1 VQYHKWIFLGFG
13 ALCLLVVAS
22 LLNADHLY
30 YMSAILLA
38 LPMISY
44 GLGWY
49 ALSGLTFQREMPADA
64 WAGEESAVCYI
75 IENPSP
81 IVRFFLSIHEV
92 FPAWIAPVREETPL
106 FNVTAKDTTRVYQPI
121 TFLRR
126 GVYQA
131 TGFEVTA
138 MDPLGIFAFS
148 RRVRSAGELVVY
160 PTPGPPV
167 RLPALGAER
176 YGWQEAT
183 SAMMRGSS
191 VEPDGVRAYAIGDSL
206 RHIHWRQTARSGNL
220 TVIEFEETLSQHLVL
235 VLDLLRGTDLGKGA
249 QTTLEY
255 AVRLVANLAEQ
266 AVQQGA
272 EVRLLLPTIPQ
283 LQGYPTTLTG
293 RGQEHLHLLLD
304 VLARVEAE
312 SAMRLPELL
321 PQTGELA
328 AGTRLVVLTSQTEAA
343 LPEALARYT
352 TTGVDV
358 SVVYLDPSTFDTGRR
373 RAPDREP
380 FFAELLAVG
389 VHPLVMGANA
399 EQDLRI
405 EAISHDRI

>member
-1 VQYHKWIFLGFG
+1 MQYHKWIFLGFG

-22 LLNADHLY
+22 LLNAEHLY
-30 YMSAILLA
+30 YMSAILLT

-49 ALSGLTFQREMPADA
+49 ALSGLTFRREMPSDS
-64 WAGEESAVCYI
+64 WAGEESEVCYV

-81 IVRFFLSIHEV
+81 VARFFLTIHEV
-92 FPAWIAPVREETPL
+92 FPDWVVPARDETPL
-106 FNVTAKDTTRVYQPI
+106 FNVTAKDTTRVYQAV
-121 TFLRR
+121 TFRRR

-131 TGFEVTA
+131 AGFEVTA
-138 MDPLGIFAFS
+138 MDPLGVFAFT
-148 RRVRSAGELVVY
+148 RRVQSGGELVVY

-167 RLPALGAER
+167 RLPVLGAER
-176 YGWQEAT
+176 YGWQDAT
-183 SAMMRGSS
+183 SAMLRGSS
-191 VEPDGVRAYAIGDSL
+191 VEPDGVRAYANGDSL
-206 RHIHWRQTARSGNL
+206 RHIHWRQTARTGNL

-235 VLDLLRGTDLGKGA
+235 VLDLMRGVDVGTGT

-255 AVRLVANLAEQ
+255 AVRLVANLAQQ

-272 EVRLLLPTIPQ
+272 EVRLLLPTIPA
-283 LQGYPTTLTG
+283 LKGYPTTLTG

-304 VLARVEAE
+304 VLARVEAQ

-321 PQTGELA
+321 RQTGELM
-328 AGTRLVVLTSQTEAA
+328 AGTRLVVLTSQTDTT

-352 TTGVDV
+352 ATGVDV

-373 RAPDREP
+373 RAADRES
-380 FFAELLAVG
+380 FFTELLAVG

-405 EAISHDRI
+405 EAISNDRI

>member
-22 LLNADHLY
+22 LLNAEHLY
-30 YMSAILLA
+30 YMSAILLT

-49 ALSGLTFQREMPADA
+49 ALSGLTFRREMPSDA
-64 WAGEESAVCYI
+64 WAGEESAVSYTV
-75 IENPSP
+75 ENSSP
-81 IVRFFLSIHEV
+81 VARFFLTIHEA
-92 FPAWIAPVREETPL
+92 FPAWITPVRAETPL
-106 FNVTAKDTTRVYQPI
+106 FNVAAKDTTRVYQSVL
-121 TFLRR
+121 FLRR

-131 TGFEVTA
+131 AGFEVTA
-138 MDPLGIFAFS
+138 MDPLGVFAFT
-148 RRVRSAGELVVY
+148 RRVQTAGELVVY

-183 SAMMRGSS
+183 SAMLRGSS
-191 VEPDGVRAYAIGDSL
+191 VEPDGVRAYAAGDSL
-206 RHIHWRQTARSGNL
+206 RHIHWRQTARTGNL

-235 VLDLLRGTDLGKGA
+235 VLDLMRGTDIGTGT
-249 QTTLEY
+249 QTSLEY
-255 AVRLVANLAEQ
+255 AVRLAANLAQQ

-272 EVRLLLPTIPQ
+272 EVRLLLPPIPA
-283 LQGYPTTLTG
+283 LKGYPAVLTG

-321 PQTGELA
+321 KQTGELT
-328 AGTRLVVLTSQTEAA
+328 AGTRLIVLTSQTESG
-343 LPEALARYT
+343 LPEALAHYT
-352 TTGVDV
+352 ATGADV
-358 SVVYLDPSTFDTGRR
+358 SVVYLDPSTFDMGRR
-373 RAPDREP
+373 RQADRER
-380 FFAELLAVG
+380 FFTELLAVG
-389 VHPLVMGANA
+389 SHPLTMGANA
-399 EQDLRI
+399 EKELRI
-405 EAISHDRI
+405 EGISNDRI

>member
-1 VQYHKWIFLGFG
+1 LQYHKWIFLGFG

-22 LLNADHLY
+22 LLNAEHLY
-30 YMSAILLA
+30 YMSAILLT

-49 ALSGLTFQREMPADA
+49 ALNGLTLRREMPSDA
-64 WAGEESAVCYI
+64 WAGEESEVRYVI
-75 IENPSP
+75 DNPSR
-81 IVRFFLSIHEV
+81 ISRFFLSIHES
-92 FPAWIAPVREETPL
+92 FPDWVTPVREEVAL
-106 FNVTAKDTTRVYQPI
+106 FNVAAKDTTHVLQPVL
-121 TFLRR
+121 FRRR
-126 GVYQA
+126 GVYQTA
-131 TGFEVTA
+131 GFEVTA
-138 MDPLGIFAFS
+138 IDPLGVFAFT
-148 RRVRSAGELVVY
+148 RRVQNPGELVVY

-183 SAMMRGSS
+183 SAMLKGSS
-191 VEPDGVRAYAIGDSL
+191 VEPDGVRDYTIGDSL
-206 RHIHWRQTARSGNL
+206 RHIHWRQTARTGKL

-235 VLDLLRGTDLGKGA
+235 VLDLTRGTDIGKGV

-255 AVRLVANLAEQ
+255 AVRLIANLAQQ

-272 EVRLLLPTIPQ
+272 EVRLLLPAIPQ
-283 LQGYPTTLTG
+283 LQGYPAVLTG

-312 SAMRLPELL
+312 GTMPLPELL
-321 PQTGELA
+321 LQTGELA
-328 AGTRLVVLTSQTEAA
+328 AGTRLVVLSSQADAT
-343 LPEALARYT
+343 LPEALAHYT
-352 TTGVDV
+352 ATGADV
-358 SVVYLDPSTFDTGRR
+358 SVVYLDPNTFDIPRR
-373 RAPDREP
+373 RPAERDR
-380 FFAELLAVG
+380 FFTELLAVG

-405 EAISHDRI
+405 EAISRDRI